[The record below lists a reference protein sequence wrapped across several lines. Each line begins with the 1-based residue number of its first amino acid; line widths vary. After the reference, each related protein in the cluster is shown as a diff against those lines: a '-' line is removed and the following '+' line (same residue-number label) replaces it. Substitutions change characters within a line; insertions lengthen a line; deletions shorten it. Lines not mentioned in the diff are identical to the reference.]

1 MEVIRLS
8 VSAGRRLAHG
18 QEMSALL
25 GMWASGDF
33 QKQDSDSYLRAQL
46 ISLTRQNDTQGSA
59 FYTEKVR
66 SSWNACGRG
75 YWLPTQVLP
84 DAPLENSV
92 LRLGVG
98 LGGEQPP
105 KEGKAWIPSEHPK
118 NRATTNSK
126 EKTITE
132 HCPEFLCFRS
142 LTCGHSR

>member
-8 VSAGRRLAHG
+8 VSAGRSLARG

-46 ISLTRQNDTQGSA
+46 IPLTRRNDTQGSA

-66 SSWNACGRG
+66 SSRNACGRG
-75 YWLPTQVLP
+75 CWLPTQVLP

-98 LGGEQPP
+98 LGGEQHLRRARPGFLLSTPKAEQPP
-105 KEGKAWIPSEHPK
+105 ITKRKPSQ
-118 NRATTNSK
+118 NTAL
-126 EKTITE
+126 
-132 HCPEFLCFRS
+132 EFLCFRS
-142 LTCGHSR
+142 LTRGRSR